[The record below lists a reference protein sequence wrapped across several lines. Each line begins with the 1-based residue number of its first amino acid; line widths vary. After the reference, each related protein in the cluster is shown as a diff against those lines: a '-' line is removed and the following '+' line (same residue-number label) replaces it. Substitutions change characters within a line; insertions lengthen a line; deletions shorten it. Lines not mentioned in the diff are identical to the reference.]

1 MAEQQ
6 DRDPIAPA
14 TDGDIAAPPGGTTF
28 QPAPALGETASF
40 TPEGGET
47 AGEKAGTISGAK
59 QALLDN
65 VAKGREQ
72 AGDKARLLAEDG
84 KAKATGALGQL
95 STLLTDAAAQVDEK
109 LGEQYGQYA
118 RQAAERVQ
126 GFSSAV
132 DAKSVDDLVADV
144 RELVK
149 KSPAVAVGIAAGLG
163 FVLARVLSSGLDQR
177 PGQSDV

>member
-1 MAEQQ
+1 MADQQ
-6 DRDPIAPA
+6 DRDTTTGTGGYIAP
-14 TDGDIAAPPGGTTF
+14 PPTGTTF
-28 QPAPALGETASF
+28 QPEPSLGDTASF
-40 TPEGGET
+40 TPEG
-47 AGEKAGTISGAK
+47 AGAAEEKGTIAGAK

-95 STLLTDAAAQVDEK
+95 SELLADAATQVDEK
-109 LGEQYGQYA
+109 LGAQYGQYA
-118 RQAAERVQ
+118 RQAADRVQ

-132 DAKSVDDLVADV
+132 DAKSVDDLIADV

-149 KSPAVAVGIAAGLG
+149 KSPAVAVGVAAGLG
-163 FVLARVLSSGLDQR
+163 FVVARVLSSGLDQH
-177 PGQSDV
+177 DA

>member
-1 MAEQQ
+1 MADEQ
-6 DRDPIAPA
+6 DRDTITPGTDGYIAP
-14 TDGDIAAPPGGTTF
+14 PPTGTTF
-28 QPAPALGETASF
+28 QPEPSLGETASF
-40 TPEGGET
+40 TP
-47 AGEKAGTISGAK
+47 AGEEKGGIAAAK

-95 STLLTDAAAQVDEK
+95 SEMLSDAAAQVDEK
-109 LGEQYGQYA
+109 LGAQYGQYA
-118 RQAAERVQ
+118 RQAADHVQ

-132 DAKSVDDLVADV
+132 DAKSVDDLIADV

-149 KSPAVAVGIAAGLG
+149 KSPAVAVGVAAGLG
-163 FVLARVLSSGLDQR
+163 FVVARVLSSGLDQR
-177 PGQSDV
+177 TDQRDA

>member
-1 MAEQQ
+1 MADQQ
-6 DRDPIAPA
+6 DRD
-14 TDGDIAAPPGGTTF
+14 TTTEGYVAPPPTGTTF
-28 QPAPALGETASF
+28 QPEPSLGEGASF
-40 TPEGGET
+40 TPEGE
-47 AGEKAGTISGAK
+47 EKGTIAGAK

-84 KAKATGALGQL
+84 KAKATSALGQL
-95 STLLTDAAAQVDEK
+95 SSMLTDAASQVDEK

-118 RQAAERVQ
+118 RQAADKVQ

-132 DAKSVDDLVADV
+132 DAKSIDDLLEDV

-149 KSPAVAVGIAAGLG
+149 KSPGVAVGVAAGLG
-163 FVLARVLSSGLDQR
+163 FVIARVLSSGLDQR
-177 PGQSDV
+177 PGQSDL

>member
-1 MAEQQ
+1 MDEQQ
-6 DRDPIAPA
+6 DRGTITPV
-14 TDGDIAAPPGGTTF
+14 TDGDIAPPPTGTTF
-28 QPAPALGETASF
+28 QPEPSLGETTSF
-40 TPEGGET
+40 TPGDDRSGGT
-47 AGEKAGTISGAK
+47 LSGAK
-59 QALLDN
+59 QALMDN

-95 STLLTDAAAQVDEK
+95 SSLLNDAAAQVDEK

-118 RQAAERVQ
+118 RQAADRVQ
-126 GFSSAV
+126 GLSGAV
-132 DAKSVDDLVADV
+132 DAKSVDDLIADV

-163 FVLARVLSSGLDQR
+163 FVVARVLSSGLDQR
-177 PGQSDV
+177 DA